1 MMGSMGPLTP
11 TQYPRRAVLIL
22 SLAAALITP
31 NLMAASI
38 SKSAFGTLPDG
49 TAVDLY
55 TLTNADG
62 LVCKII
68 TYGAVITELHVP
80 DRTGRMGDV
89 VLGFDNLAQYLG
101 YNPCFGAVVGRVAN
115 RIARGKFTIDG
126 RTYTLAINNPPNTL
140 HGGIKGFD
148 KVVWTAEAVDGPNG
162 PSVVLNHVSPDG
174 NEGFPGTLKVKLTYT
189 LTNGNEVRMDY
200 EATTDKTTAVNLT
213 NHSYFNLSCKGDVL
227 GQVLQIKASKYT
239 PTDDGLIPTGVIADV
254 AGGPLDFTQPKPIG
268 RDIKKVPGKTN
279 GYDHNFVIEGGGRGL
294 VLAARAQD
302 PATGRALEVSTDQP
316 GVQLYTANGLD
327 GTIVGKYGQAYPR
340 HAGFCLETQHYPDS
354 VNQPGFPSTLL
365 RPGETFRSTTIYRF
379 SVK

>member
-294 VLAARAQD
+294 GLAARAQD

>member
-1 MMGSMGPLTP
+1 MGLPTP
-11 TQYPRRAVLIL
+11 YQTLRRAALIL
-22 SLAAALITP
+22 SAASLLTP
-31 NLMAASI
+31 LTMAASI
-38 SKSAFGTLPDG
+38 SKSPFGTMPEG

-55 TLTNADG
+55 TLTNTDG

-89 VLGFDNLAQYLG
+89 VLGFDNLPQYLKES
-101 YNPCFGAVVGRVAN
+101 PCFGAVVGRVAN
-115 RIARGKFTIDG
+115 RIAKGRFTIDG
-126 RTYTLAINNPPNTL
+126 KTYTLAINNPPNTL

-148 KVVWTAEAVDGPNG
+148 KVVWKAEAVDGPNG
-162 PSVVLNHVSPDG
+162 PSVVLTYVSPDG
-174 NEGFPGTLKVKLTYT
+174 EEGFPGTLSVKVTYT
-189 LTNGNEVRMDY
+189 LTNGNEVRIDY

-227 GQVLQIKASKYT
+227 GQVLQLKASRYT
-239 PTDDGLIPTGVIADV
+239 PADAGLIPTGVIAEV

-268 RDIKKVPGKTN
+268 RDLKKIPDKTN
-279 GYDHNFVIEGGGRGL
+279 GYDHNFVIDGGGRSV

-302 PATGRALEVSTDQP
+302 PVTGRALEVSTDQP
-316 GVQLYTANGLD
+316 GVQLYTSNNLNGK
-327 GTIVGKYGQAYPR
+327 IVGKYGLAYPR
-340 HAGFCLETQHYPDS
+340 YAGFCLETQHYPDS

-365 RPGETFRSTTIYRF
+365 LPGETFKSTTIYRF

>member
-1 MMGSMGPLTP
+1 MMRPMGSQIP
-11 TQYPRRAVLIL
+11 THYPRGAALIV
-22 SLAAALITP
+22 SLAAALLTP
-31 NLMAASI
+31 NPMAASI
-38 SKSAFGTLPDG
+38 SKSAFGAMPDG

-89 VLGFDNLAQYLG
+89 VLGFDNLAQYLTES
-101 YNPCFGAVVGRVAN
+101 PCFGAVCGRVAN

-126 RTYTLAINNPPNTL
+126 KTYTLAINDAPNTL

-148 KVVWTAEAVDGPNG
+148 KVVWTAESADGPNG
-162 PSVVLNHVSPDG
+162 PSVVLSHVSPDG
-174 NEGFPGTLKVKLTYT
+174 NEGFPGTLAVKVTYT
-189 LTNGNEVRMDY
+189 LTNGNEVRIEY
-200 EATTDKTTAVNLT
+200 EATTDKTTPVNLT
-213 NHSYFNLSCKGDVL
+213 NHSYFNLACKGDIL
-227 GQVLQIKASKYT
+227 AQVLQIKASKYT
-239 PTDDGLIPTGVIADV
+239 PTGAGLIPTGVIAEV
-254 AGGPLDFTQPKPIG
+254 AGGPLDFTQAKPIG
-268 RDIKKVPGKTN
+268 RDLRKLTGKTN
-279 GYDHNFVIEGGGRGL
+279 GYDNNFVIDGGGQRV

-316 GVQLYTANGLD
+316 GVQLYTSNGLD
-327 GTIVGKYGQAYPR
+327 GRIVGKYGMAYPR
-340 HAGFCLETQHYPDS
+340 YAGFCLETQHYPDS

-365 RPGETFRSTTIYRF
+365 RPGETLKSTTIYRF

>member
-1 MMGSMGPLTP
+1 MGLPTP
-11 TQYPRRAVLIL
+11 YQTLRRAALIL
-22 SLAAALITP
+22 SAASLLTP
-31 NLMAASI
+31 LTMAASI
-38 SKSAFGTLPDG
+38 SKSPFGTMPEG

-55 TLTNADG
+55 TLTNTDG

-89 VLGFDNLAQYLG
+89 VLGFDNLPQYLKES
-101 YNPCFGAVVGRVAN
+101 PCFGAVVGRVAN
-115 RIARGKFTIDG
+115 RIAKGRFTIDG
-126 RTYTLAINNPPNTL
+126 KTYTLAINNPPNTL

-148 KVVWTAEAVDGPNG
+148 KVVWKAEAVDGPNG
-162 PSVVLNHVSPDG
+162 PSVVLTYVSPDG
-174 NEGFPGTLKVKLTYT
+174 EEGFPGTLSVKVTYT
-189 LTNGNEVRMDY
+189 LTNGNEVRIDY

-227 GQVLQIKASKYT
+227 GQVLQLKASRYT
-239 PTDDGLIPTGVIADV
+239 PADAGLIPTGVIAEV

-268 RDIKKVPGKTN
+268 RDLKKIPDKTN
-279 GYDHNFVIEGGGRGL
+279 GYDHNFVIDGGGRSV

-302 PATGRALEVSTDQP
+302 PVTGRALEVSTDQP
-316 GVQLYTANGLD
+316 GVQLYTSNNLNGK
-327 GTIVGKYGQAYPR
+327 IVGKYGLAYPR
-340 HAGFCLETQHYPDS
+340 YAGFCLETQHYPDS

-365 RPGETFRSTTIYRF
+365 RPGETFKSTTIYRF

>member
-1 MMGSMGPLTP
+1 
-11 TQYPRRAVLIL
+11 
-22 SLAAALITP
+22 
-31 NLMAASI
+31 
-38 SKSAFGTLPDG
+38 
-49 TAVDLY
+49 
-55 TLTNADG
+55 
-62 LVCKII
+62 
-68 TYGAVITELHVP
+68 
-80 DRTGRMGDV
+80 MGDV

-279 GYDHNFVIEGGGRGL
+279 GYDHNFVIEGGGRGR

-365 RPGETFRSTTIYRF
+365 RPGETFRSTTPYRF

>member
-1 MMGSMGPLTP
+1 MGLPTP
-11 TQYPRRAVLIL
+11 YQTLRRAALIL
-22 SLAAALITP
+22 SAASLLTP
-31 NLMAASI
+31 LTMAASI
-38 SKSAFGTLPDG
+38 SKSPFGTMPEG

-55 TLTNADG
+55 TLTNTDG

-89 VLGFDNLAQYLG
+89 VLGFDNLPQYLKES
-101 YNPCFGAVVGRVAN
+101 PCFGAVVGRVAN
-115 RIARGKFTIDG
+115 RIAKGRFTIDG
-126 RTYTLAINNPPNTL
+126 KTYTLAINNPPNTL

-148 KVVWTAEAVDGPNG
+148 KVVWKAEAVDGPNG
-162 PSVVLNHVSPDG
+162 PSVVLTHVSPDG
-174 NEGFPGTLKVKLTYT
+174 EEGFPGTLSVKVTYT
-189 LTNGNEVRMDY
+189 LTNGNEVRIDY

-227 GQVLQIKASKYT
+227 GQVLQLKASRYT
-239 PTDDGLIPTGVIADV
+239 PADAGLIPTGVIAEV

-268 RDIKKVPGKTN
+268 RDLKKIPDKTN
-279 GYDHNFVIEGGGRGL
+279 GYDHNFVIDGGGRSV

-302 PATGRALEVSTDQP
+302 PVTGRALEVSTDQP
-316 GVQLYTANGLD
+316 GVQLYTSNNLNGK
-327 GTIVGKYGQAYPR
+327 IVGKYGLAYPR
-340 HAGFCLETQHYPDS
+340 YAGFCLETQHYPDS

-365 RPGETFRSTTIYRF
+365 LPGETFKSTTIYRF

>member
-279 GYDHNFVIEGGGRGL
+279 GYDHNIVIEGGGRGL

>member
-1 MMGSMGPLTP
+1 MGLLTP
-11 TQYPRRAVLIL
+11 HQTLRTAALIL
-22 SLAAALITP
+22 SAAALLTP
-31 NLMAASI
+31 LPMAASI
-38 SKSAFGTLPDG
+38 SKSPFGTMPEG

-89 VLGFDNLAQYLG
+89 VLGFDNLPQYLKES
-101 YNPCFGAVVGRVAN
+101 PCFGAVVGRVAN
-115 RIARGKFTIDG
+115 RIAKGRFTIDG
-126 RTYTLAINNPPNTL
+126 KTYTLAINNPPNTL

-148 KVVWTAEAVDGPNG
+148 KVVWNAEAADGPNG
-162 PSVVLNHVSPDG
+162 PSVVLTHVSPDG
-174 NEGFPGTLKVKLTYT
+174 DEGFPGTLSVKVTYT
-189 LTNGNEVRMDY
+189 LTNGNEVRIDY

-227 GQVLQIKASKYT
+227 GQVLQLKASRYT
-239 PTDDGLIPTGVIADV
+239 PADAGLIPTGVIAEV

-268 RDIKKVPGKTN
+268 RDLKKIPDKTN
-279 GYDHNFVIEGGGRGL
+279 GYDHNFVIDGGGRSV

-302 PATGRALEVSTDQP
+302 PVTGRALEVSTDQP
-316 GVQLYTANGLD
+316 GVQLYTSNGLN
-327 GTIVGKYGQAYPR
+327 GKIVGKYGLAYPR
-340 HAGFCLETQHYPDS
+340 YAGFCLETQHYPDS

-365 RPGETFRSTTIYRF
+365 HPGETFKSTTIYRF